1 MAKINDRGVPA
12 HATLWLGLVAAVCA
26 LVFPLEVLVE
36 MMSIGTLLAYT
47 LVNACVLI
55 LRYQPGLQASVFN
68 EFLDNK
74 PEVDNLEIS
83 TVNGMNAGEEV
94 NNPVEASEV
103 KTAWYPLFKELV
115 HGLHPLQQQQ
125 HASKESGRLVFKLFL
140 SLSVLLVLFDLVLVV
155 AEDSVSS
162 ALTLSVLF
170 IAALAILCHVIAI
183 VHFPQN
189 RFAIDQI

>member
-1 MAKINDRGVPA
+1 MVDDRQG
-12 HATLWLGLVAAVCA
+12 A
-26 LVFPLEVLVE
+26 LRHRLSGRQVV
-36 MMSIGTLLAYT
+36 IADDD
-47 LVNACVLI
+47 I
-55 LRYQPGLQASVFN
+55 DAS
-68 EFLDNK
+68 LSD
-74 PEVDNLEIS
+74 
-83 TVNGMNAGEEV
+83 GEEV

-189 RFAIDQI
+189 RFAIDQFETCCVIFSQIFPTLF